1 MNSASMRG
9 ASAPSC
15 GHWTYR
21 DTWTDELC
29 MRELSIF
36 LRGRVLPLDSIS
48 VRPSVIPGAGQGLF
62 AERDFLAG
70 EWICVYFGRP
80 IPLRQI
86 LQMPASELDYVMGG
100 FGVFS
105 IDARDEPDCIAK
117 YINDGRNSHKANVK
131 FIKLKRQRKAI
142 VVAIADI
149 SNGSEFFADYGEG
162 YWRKRE
168 EGIR

>member
-1 MNSASMRG
+1 MGQGVGANNQHVPQVSCCAERG
-9 ASAPSC
+9 AEENAMQVAFGSYQCRPSPEMFKKEFPKV
-15 GHWTYR
+15 WRIISTP
-21 DTWTDELC
+21 DEQ
-29 MRELSIF
+29 RVNARSIRSF
-36 LRGRVLPLDSIS
+36 LRSLDLPC
-48 VRPSVIPGAGQGLF
+48 R
-62 AERDFLAG
+62 
-70 EWICVYFGRP
+70 WVYAF
-80 IPLRQI
+80 QKT
-86 LQMPASELDYVMGG
+86 ASELDYVMGG

-149 SNGSEFFADYGEG
+149 SKGSEFFADYGEG